1 MLIQMHR
8 QRIDD
13 LHTTEFVAQT
23 EVQYGMNDSQIFA
36 TLRKWTRAVQLRHQ
50 LPDGWQWLMVKE
62 GSRSFVIAAES
73 PPDQRDSDDEPTEET
88 GGE

>member
-13 LHTTEFVAQT
+13 PHTTEFVAQT
-23 EVQYGMNDSQIFA
+23 EVQDGMSDSQIFA

-73 PPDQRDSDDEPTEET
+73 PPDQRSNEPETSETRSDT
-88 GGE
+88 